1 MAGGE
6 RESVMR
12 GSVGLRKAAWCGS
25 LILFAAMLGAC
36 ATAPHNP
43 PVPTVAIAPDDRF
56 VPVNFSL
63 DAGEYVLAHEAEVA
77 QYIADSVR
85 ASGRFVRVERMRPVW
100 PHTLVMTYRWKG
112 AHSAAQTAGALVSAA
127 TLLIVP
133 APMTEEHTLTIDVL
147 DGPMPVKQFVYTEKV
162 NTSLSL
168 FNDPVNDR
176 KAGIDR
182 ILARFYSELASSKI
196 IPQAK
201 DVLPK
206 EAAAKTQ
213 TSF

>member
-1 MAGGE
+1 MGGTAI
-6 RESVMR
+6 
-12 GSVGLRKAAWCGS
+12 GRKATRGAT
-25 LILFAAMLGAC
+25 LILCALLLGAC
-36 ATAPHNP
+36 ATTSHAPP
-43 PVPTVAIAPDDRF
+43 KPLVAIAPDDRF

-63 DAGEYVLAHEAEVA
+63 DAGEYVMAPEAQVA

-85 ASGRFVRVERMRPVW
+85 SSGRFVRVERMRPVW

-112 AHSAAQTAGALVSAA
+112 AHTTAQTVGALASAA

-133 APMTEEHTLTIDVL
+133 APLTEEHTLTIEVL
-147 DGPMPVKQFVYTEKV
+147 DGPMPIKQFVYTEQVK
-162 NTSLSL
+162 TSLSL
-168 FNDPVNDR
+168 FTDPVNDR

-182 ILARFYSELASSKI
+182 ILARFYAELATSKV

-206 EAAAKTQ
+206 EAVAREQ
-213 TSF
+213 TAF

>member
-1 MAGGE
+1 
-6 RESVMR
+6 
-12 GSVGLRKAAWCGS
+12 
-25 LILFAAMLGAC
+25 MLGAC
-36 ATAPHNP
+36 ASTPHTP
-43 PVPTVAIAPDDRF
+43 PPPIVAITPDDRF

-85 ASGRFVRVERMRPVW
+85 TSGRFVRVERMRPVW

-112 AHSAAQTAGALVSAA
+112 THSAAETAGALVSAA
-127 TLLIVP
+127 TLLLVP
-133 APMTEEHTLTIDVL
+133 TPMTEEHTLTIDVL

-162 NTSLSL
+162 KTSLSL
-168 FNDPVNDR
+168 FRDPVNDR

-182 ILARFYSELASSKI
+182 ILARFYSDLSSSKI
-196 IPQAK
+196 VPQAK

-206 EAAAKTQ
+206 EAVARTQ

>member
-1 MAGGE
+1 
-6 RESVMR
+6 MR
-12 GSVGLRKAAWCGS
+12 RSFEAMKAAWCGS
-25 LILFAAMLGAC
+25 SILVAALLGAC
-36 ATAPHNP
+36 ATTSHTP
-43 PVPTVAIAPDDRF
+43 PAPTVAIAPDDRF

-85 ASGRFVRVERMRPVW
+85 TSGRFVRVERMRPVW

-112 AHSAAQTAGALVSAA
+112 AHSAAETAGALVSAA

-147 DGPMPVKQFVYTEKV
+147 DGPMPVKQFVYTEQVK
-162 NTSLSL
+162 TSLSL
-168 FNDPVNDR
+168 FKDPVNDR

-182 ILARFYSELASSKI
+182 ILARFYADLATSKI
-196 IPQAK
+196 VPQAK

-206 EAAAKTQ
+206 DAVAKTQ
-213 TSF
+213 TLF